1 MIAELKKNYRGV
13 LCIRC
18 CEPIP
23 VSARVV
29 SLQDELDYRETSV
42 LHAFTLRCRFC
53 EGEGM
58 YPSPMSKPLMES
70 HGKECPSDGLLV
82 RRVWTPSPV
91 QIRFEAIQFGFPS
104 DGSCCD
110 RGASA
115 TSNPTPVSIIRR
127 ARSRSSRTKGA

>member
-58 YPSPMSKPLMES
+58 YSVTDVQTFDGEPRERMSK
-70 HGKECPSDGLLV
+70 
-82 RRVWTPSPV
+82 
-91 QIRFEAIQFGFPS
+91 
-104 DGSCCD
+104 
-110 RGASA
+110 
-115 TSNPTPVSIIRR
+115 RR
-127 ARSRSSRTKGA
+127 AAGA